1 MCWPILSD
9 CISVNRCVRRL
20 AAIVLLALLSAVIAV
35 RASESQLATPDSVK
49 ARGEYLVYIAGCH
62 ACHTDHANQAAFLA
76 GGAGIQTPF
85 GTFYPPNITPD
96 VETGIGGW
104 TEAQFLTAMQHGRA
118 PDGRAYFPA
127 FPYTSYSRMRTAD
140 LLAIKHYLD
149 QLTPISQ
156 HRRAHQVSGLARW
169 SALLPV
175 WQALNLQPQWSALAD
190 DVVVS
195 ADAQLQH
202 GAYLVEAV
210 THCGECHTARNEWGA
225 TRYRHWLRGARLPSG
240 RWASNLTPHP
250 DGLAAWDA
258 EELAEYLRTGRT
270 DMGAKARH
278 EMREFVQH
286 AGRYLS
292 DSDRQ
297 AIAAYLLALP
307 ARADRAPC
315 RQQGPRLRRC
325 QW

>member
-1 MCWPILSD
+1 MCWPILSG
-9 CISVNRCVRRL
+9 CISAESRSRWLV
-20 AAIVLLALLSAVIAV
+20 AMALMWLISAVPAV
-35 RASESQLATPDSVK
+35 LASDSPLARPDLQH

-62 ACHTDHANQAAFLA
+62 ACHTDHDNKGEFLA
-76 GGAGIQTPF
+76 GGAGIRTPF
-85 GTFYPPNITPD
+85 GEFFPPNITPD
-96 VETGIGGW
+96 VATGIGRW
-104 TEAQFLTAMQHGRA
+104 TDADFLAAMQHGRA
-118 PDGRAYFPA
+118 PDGRAYYPA
-127 FPYTSYSRMRTAD
+127 FPYTSYSRMQVAD

-149 QLTPISQ
+149 QLTPVTRHNRPQ
-156 HRRAHQVSGLARW
+156 QPTGLARW

-175 WQALNLQPQWSALAD
+175 WQTLNLQPHWTALPN
-190 DVVVS
+190 VV
-195 ADAQLQH
+195 DAQLQR

-225 TRYRHWLRGARLPSG
+225 SRYRHWLRGARLPSG
-240 RWASNLTPHP
+240 RWAANLTPHP

-258 EELAEYLRTGRT
+258 TELADYLRSGRT
-270 DMGAKARH
+270 DMGTKARH

-286 AGRYLS
+286 AGRYLNDS
-292 DSDRQ
+292 DSL

-325 QW
+325 EP